1 VETGLYWEE
10 FTPGRRWR
18 TADREIKRTDVA
30 AFSALSGDENALHRD
45 DAAARAS
52 GFDGVVAHGV
62 LGVAVATGLIN
73 RLRLSAGTL
82 VALLGTAWR
91 FEQPI
96 YPGTRVHV
104 DVLVESRRETRQ
116 PDRGVVVLAAEL
128 ATGDDAVLQRGE
140 LTLLV
145 RRTPASG
152 RGLDAQQ
159 RGG

>member
-1 VETGLYWEE
+1 VAQKGLYWEE

-18 TADREIKRTDVA
+18 SEEREITRADVA

-45 DAAARAS
+45 DAVARAA
-52 GFDGVVAHGV
+52 GFDGVVAHGA
-62 LGVAVATGLIN
+62 LGVAVATGLVN

-104 DVLVESRRETRQ
+104 ELAVESRRETRRL
-116 PDRGVVVLAAEL
+116 DRGVVVLAAEL

-145 RRTPASG
+145 RRAPAG
-152 RGLDAQQ
+152 EG
-159 RGG
+159 